1 MEPTSSAASS
11 DAKQDGQRFYHA
23 QPNSYQLIFNLSTDE
38 MECIAHLDVQA
49 GGTPP
54 SSDQILAFLAADG
67 ISVGVSGDSV
77 EQLLVQA
84 LPGRSATM
92 RVAAGQ
98 PPLPGDDGKLE
109 YAFCP
114 LEAPPPDND
123 KHANDADGAI
133 DFRSVQRFIN
143 VDADQEIGRIIP
155 PGSGTTGKT
164 VRGKPVPPPP
174 GKPLQLKLGK
184 NVRAAGD
191 DGSLL
196 IAEIHG
202 RVKLDGDTIHVVEEY
217 VVDGDVDFSVGNIR
231 FNGFVEVRGD
241 VLDGF
246 QINASKG
253 LKITGNVGNCRLI
266 SPGNIEFCG
275 MDGQG
280 KGSILCGGNI
290 TANFI
295 HESSIEC
302 TGTLQIHVELI
313 NCNVRT
319 RGAVYAGMVS
329 GGSCIALEGIDA
341 KKAGA
346 PSGVKT
352 RLHAGTD
359 YHDLERLQE
368 LFAQLEVLHE
378 SISQAKEMDELN
390 RLTTEKQRLTSS
402 IVEVRKR
409 RPPSANPKVN
419 VRNRLYEGV
428 IVQVGGSVEEFT
440 AQLEGPLSLIENS
453 AEGGLRQVA
462 LSELSVHADEVERSY
477 LDDQQRRLAEQAAAQ
492 EAERAA
498 AEADEAQ
505 QSEAG
510 AEDKGTPPADP

>member
-1 MEPTSSAASS
+1 
-11 DAKQDGQRFYHA
+11 
-23 QPNSYQLIFNLSTDE
+23 
-38 MECIAHLDVQA
+38 
-49 GGTPP
+49 
-54 SSDQILAFLAADG
+54 
-67 ISVGVSGDSV
+67 
-77 EQLLVQA
+77 
-84 LPGRSATM
+84 
-92 RVAAGQ
+92 
-98 PPLPGDDGKLE
+98 
-109 YAFCP
+109 
-114 LEAPPPDND
+114 
-123 KHANDADGAI
+123 
-133 DFRSVQRFIN
+133 
-143 VDADQEIGRIIP
+143 
-155 PGSGTTGKT
+155 
-164 VRGKPVPPPP
+164 
-174 GKPLQLKLGK
+174 
-184 NVRAAGD
+184 
-191 DGSLL
+191 
-196 IAEIHG
+196 
-202 RVKLDGDTIHVVEEY
+202 
-217 VVDGDVDFSVGNIR
+217 
-231 FNGFVEVRGD
+231 
-241 VLDGF
+241 
-246 QINASKG
+246 
-253 LKITGNVGNCRLI
+253 
-266 SPGNIEFCG
+266 
-275 MDGQG
+275 
-280 KGSILCGGNI
+280 
-290 TANFI
+290 
-295 HESSIEC
+295 
-302 TGTLQIHVELI
+302 
-313 NCNVRT
+313 
-319 RGAVYAGMVS
+319 MVS

-409 RPPSANPKVN
+409 RPPKANPKVN

>member
-1 MEPTSSAASS
+1 MEPTSPTASS

-38 MECIAHLDVQA
+38 MECIAHLDVQQ

-54 SSDQILAFLAADG
+54 SSDQIKAFLTADG
-67 ISVGVSGDSV
+67 ISVGVSDDSV

-84 LPGRSATM
+84 LPGRTATYL
-92 RVAAGQ
+92 VAAGQ

-109 YAFCP
+109 YTFCP
-114 LEAPPPDND
+114 LESPPPPTDTD
-123 KHANDADGAI
+123 TDQTDGAI

-155 PGSGTTGKT
+155 PSNGTAGKS
-164 VRGKPVPPPP
+164 VRGKPVPPQP

-280 KGSILCGGNI
+280 KGSILCGGSI

-295 HESSIEC
+295 HETSIEC
-302 TGTLQIHVELI
+302 SGTLQIHVELI
-313 NCNVRT
+313 NSCVRT
-319 RGAVYAGMVS
+319 RGAVYAGMLS
-329 GGSCIALEGIDA
+329 GGSCIALEGIDV

-346 PSGVKT
+346 PSGVRTK
-352 RLHAGTD
+352 LHAGTD

-368 LFAQLEVLHE
+368 LFSQLEALHE

-390 RLTTEKQRLTSS
+390 RLTTEKQRLTSAV
-402 IVEVRKR
+402 VEVRKR
-409 RPPSANPKVN
+409 RPPNANPKVN

-428 IVQVGGSVEEFT
+428 TVQVGGSIEEFT
-440 AQLEGPLSLIENS
+440 AQLEGPLSIIENS
-453 AEGGLRQVA
+453 AEGGLRQVP
-462 LSELSVHADEVERSY
+462 LSELSVHADEVERAY
-477 LDDQQRRLAEQAAAQ
+477 LDDQQRRLAEQKAEQ

-498 AEADEAQ
+498 AEADEAR
-505 QSEAG
+505 QSDAG
-510 AEDKGTPPADP
+510 ADDAGSPPAES

>member
-1 MEPTSSAASS
+1 
-11 DAKQDGQRFYHA
+11 
-23 QPNSYQLIFNLSTDE
+23 L
-38 MECIAHLDVQA
+38 
-49 GGTPP
+49 GGGGGP
-54 SSDQILAFLAADG
+54 
-67 ISVGVSGDSV
+67 
-77 EQLLVQA
+77 
-84 LPGRSATM
+84 
-92 RVAAGQ
+92 
-98 PPLPGDDGKLE
+98 PPLPGEDGKLE
-109 YAFCP
+109 YAPCP
-114 LEAPPPDND
+114 LETPPPGTE
-123 KHANDADGAI
+123 KDADDTEGAI

-155 PGSGTTGKT
+155 PGSGTSGKT
-164 VRGKPVPPPP
+164 VRGKPVPPQP

-191 DGSLL
+191 DDSLL
-196 IAEIHG
+196 IATIHG
-202 RVKLDGDTIHVVEEY
+202 RVKQDGDTIHVLEEY

-295 HESSIEC
+295 HETAIEC
-302 TGTLQIHVELI
+302 SGTLQIAVELI
-313 NCNVRT
+313 NCSVRT
-319 RGAVYAGMVS
+319 RGAVYAGMLS
-329 GGSCIALEGIDA
+329 GGSCIALEGIDV

-352 RLHAGTD
+352 KLHAGTD

-368 LFAQLEVLHE
+368 LFTKLEEVHE
-378 SISQAKEMDELN
+378 SVGQAKGMDELN

-409 RPPSANPKVN
+409 RPPNANPKVN

-428 IVQVGGSVEEFT
+428 TVLVGGSVEEFT

-453 AEGGLRQVA
+453 VEGGLRQVVF
-462 LSELSVHADEVERSY
+462 S
-477 LDDQQRRLAEQAAAQ
+477 RLL
-492 EAERAA
+492 
-498 AEADEAQ
+498 
-505 QSEAG
+505 
-510 AEDKGTPPADP
+510 KFK

>member
-1 MEPTSSAASS
+1 MEPTSPTASS
-11 DAKQDGQRFYHA
+11 DTKQDGQRFYHA
-23 QPNSYQLIFNLSTDE
+23 QPNSYQLIFNLTSDE
-38 MECIAHLDVQA
+38 MECTAHLDVQP

-54 SSDQILAFLAADG
+54 DSDQVMSFLATDG
-67 ISVGVSGDSV
+67 ISVGVSNESV

-84 LPGRSATM
+84 LPGRSATS
-92 RVAAGQ
+92 RVAVGQ
-98 PPLPGDDGKLE
+98 PPLPGEDGKLE
-109 YAFCP
+109 YALTP
-114 LEAPPPDND
+114 LETPHPDVKKEHD
-123 KHANDADGAI
+123 DTEGSV

-155 PGSGTTGKT
+155 PGNGTAGKT
-164 VRGKPVPPPP
+164 VRGKPVPPLP

-184 NVRAAGD
+184 NVRTAND
-191 DGSLL
+191 DTSIL

-217 VVDGDVDFSVGNIR
+217 VVDGDVDFAVGNIR

-280 KGSILCGGNI
+280 KGSILCGGTI

-295 HESSIEC
+295 HETAIEC

-313 NCNVRT
+313 NCSVRT
-319 RGAVYAGMVS
+319 RGAMYAGMLS
-329 GGSCIALEGIDA
+329 GGSSIALEGIDV

-352 RLHAGTD
+352 KLHAGTD

-390 RLTTEKQRLTSS
+390 RLTTEKQRLTSA

-409 RPPSANPKVN
+409 RPPNANPKVN

-428 IVQVGGSVEEFT
+428 TVQVGGSVEEFT
-440 AQLEGPLSLIENS
+440 TQLEGPLSLIENS

-462 LSELSVHADEVERSY
+462 LSELSIHADEVERAY
-477 LDDQQRRLAEQAAAQ
+477 LDDQQRRLAEQEAQ
-492 EAERAA
+492 REAERAA
-498 AEADEAQ
+498 AETDESQ
-505 QSEAG
+505 
-510 AEDKGTPPADP
+510 